1 MVEPTENDI
10 GRLVIY
16 TGNRYPG
23 GKIEE
28 GFITSFNKHCVFV
41 RYRDDTH
48 SKATSRDDLVWV
60 TPELDGDP
68 PPATRL
74 RRAGKVNLAG

>member
-1 MVEPTENDI
+1 
-10 GRLVIY
+10 
-16 TGNRYPG
+16 
-23 GKIEE
+23 
-28 GFITSFNKHCVFV
+28 VFV